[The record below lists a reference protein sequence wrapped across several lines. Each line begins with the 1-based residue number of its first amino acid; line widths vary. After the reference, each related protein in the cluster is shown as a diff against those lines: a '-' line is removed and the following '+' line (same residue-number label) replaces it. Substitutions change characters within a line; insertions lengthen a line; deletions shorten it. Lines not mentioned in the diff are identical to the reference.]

1 MCGILGSLNLRVNEE
16 VFSKALS
23 MLESRGPDE
32 NGFYRDQNVYIGNT
46 RLSIIDLQGGHQP
59 IVNENGTVLT
69 VFNGEIYNYLE
80 LRNWLENKGHVFK
93 THTDTEVLVHLY
105 EEYGNQMAEHL
116 DGMFAFAVWD
126 KENRRLLLARD
137 PFGQKPLVY
146 YFKDNVLIFASEVK
160 ALLTFPYVRENISVN
175 QKSLI
180 KYLYYGYVPSP
191 HSIYENIYK
200 LKPATLI
207 EFSVD
212 GSVIR
217 TQKYCYWDPQTKTEA
232 DPFESENTIDRIDE
246 LIQQAVK
253 KRLVADVPVGAF
265 LSGGIDSGLVV
276 AHINRLNPDIE
287 TFTISYEERDFDES
301 DFAAGTADHLNV
313 KNYQL
318 KLTEKQLL
326 DAIPSILSYIDE
338 PMADTSI
345 LPSYF
350 VSRFARQKVKVALS
364 GDGGDELFGGYLKYV
379 AHQAADAIS
388 PFANLPLFNSLLY
401 GLMNA
406 LARNS
411 SQKQANRMFINSLKH
426 PLEIRNFIW
435 TGGCFSPQEMSQL
448 VKGDISYALEEVFE
462 DSFSYGGQ
470 FRGDAHSPQKALYL
484 DSRIRLPDW
493 YLLKTDWASMANSLE
508 ARNPLL
514 DKKLAEFAFALPFK
528 CKVKLFQTKSLL
540 RKVAARYLPSATIK
554 GKKRGFGIPVG
565 KWMRNGMR
573 QFVHNRLAEPR
584 LYDYFNKEKINQLYH
599 GHINGTNDNTQR
611 LWRLVVLSEVLNSN
625 GVR

>member
-59 IVNENGTVLT
+59 IVNEDGTVLT

-105 EEYGNQMAEHL
+105 EEYGNQMAKHL

-338 PMADTSI
+338 PMVDTSI

-350 VSRFARQKVKVALS
+350 VS
-364 GDGGDELFGGYLKYV
+364 
-379 AHQAADAIS
+379 
-388 PFANLPLFNSLLY
+388 
-401 GLMNA
+401 
-406 LARNS
+406 
-411 SQKQANRMFINSLKH
+411 
-426 PLEIRNFIW
+426 
-435 TGGCFSPQEMSQL
+435 
-448 VKGDISYALEEVFE
+448 
-462 DSFSYGGQ
+462 
-470 FRGDAHSPQKALYL
+470 
-484 DSRIRLPDW
+484 
-493 YLLKTDWASMANSLE
+493 
-508 ARNPLL
+508 
-514 DKKLAEFAFALPFK
+514 
-528 CKVKLFQTKSLL
+528 
-540 RKVAARYLPSATIK
+540 
-554 GKKRGFGIPVG
+554 
-565 KWMRNGMR
+565 
-573 QFVHNRLAEPR
+573 
-584 LYDYFNKEKINQLYH
+584 
-599 GHINGTNDNTQR
+599 
-611 LWRLVVLSEVLNSN
+611 
-625 GVR
+625 